1 MKLIFPG
8 VLLLALIVSLP
19 IAQHHYSR
27 INIHNFVANDMH
39 GEEVKFSEFD
49 GTVLLIV
56 NTATECGLTEQFI
69 GLQDLYKTYRSKG
82 FEIIAFPSDSF
93 KQEPR
98 STRDVVSFCND
109 HFLVEFPIFEKID
122 IRGQYQAS
130 IYAYFAE
137 ETDPDFQGPVKWN
150 FEKFLVDKDGDVIG
164 RFDPEI
170 EPGDP
175 VLVKAIEDAL
185 TGS

>member
-1 MKLIFPG
+1 MKLFIPA
-8 VLLLALIVSLP
+8 VILIALIVSLP

-39 GEEVKFSEFD
+39 GEEVKFAEFD

-56 NTATECGLTEQFI
+56 NTATQCGLTEQFI
-69 GLQDLYKTYRSKG
+69 GLQKLYKTYRAQG

-93 KQEPR
+93 KQEPL
-98 STRDVVSFCND
+98 STSEVVAFCND

-122 IRGQYQAS
+122 LKGQYRAS
-130 IYAYFAE
+130 IYAYLTE
-137 ETDPDFQGPVKWN
+137 ETDSEFQGPVKWN
-150 FEKFLVDKDGDVIG
+150 FEKFLVNKDGDVIG

-170 EPGDP
+170 EPDDP
-175 VLVKAIEDAL
+175 ALVKAINDAL
-185 TGS
+185 GS

>member
-1 MKLIFPG
+1 MKLFI
-8 VLLLALIVSLP
+8 LAAILVTLIVALP

-39 GEEVKFSEFD
+39 GEEVKFSTFD
-49 GTVLLIV
+49 GSVLLIV

-69 GLQDLYKTYRSKG
+69 GLQELYKTHRDKG
-82 FEIIAFPSDSF
+82 FDIIAFPSDSF

-98 STRDVVSFCND
+98 STREVVTFCND
-109 HFLVEFPIFEKID
+109 HFLVEFPIFEKVAIK
-122 IRGQYQAS
+122 GPYQAS
-130 IYAYFAE
+130 IYKYLTE
-137 ETDPDFQGPVKWN
+137 EIDTEFQGPVKWN

-175 VLVKAIEDAL
+175 VLVKAIENAL
-185 TGS
+185 AG